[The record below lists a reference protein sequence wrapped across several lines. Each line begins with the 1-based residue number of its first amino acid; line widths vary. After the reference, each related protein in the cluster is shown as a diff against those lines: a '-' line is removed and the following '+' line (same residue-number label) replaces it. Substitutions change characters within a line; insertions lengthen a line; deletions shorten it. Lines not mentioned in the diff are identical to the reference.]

1 VDPETVPPLADDRL
15 EVDETGRVTNVG
27 PVVRALAR
35 ERPRLLTPRPGGP
48 PRGDGP
54 SPAAVERA
62 REQLLATGRYGGG
75 SGPGGLP
82 DRTRGPPGAFPTTM
96 VSDP

>member
-1 VDPETVPPLADDRL
+1 VDPATVPPRADDRL

-35 ERPRLLTPRPGGP
+35 ERPRRLSPRPGGP
-48 PRGDGP
+48 PRGAGP

-75 SGPGGLP
+75 VDGGGFRIAPAARQGPS
-82 DRTRGPPGAFPTTM
+82 RRRW
-96 VSDP
+96 